1 MVSSS
6 GMVVLISHD
15 ADENGEDG
23 PATVENG
30 KLSRSSHKMASLN
43 QQERHHNFFLCLDFY
58 KLMESDE
65 WGEGEVI
72 FSGGLKI
79 LLVTRP

>member
-1 MVSSS
+1 MPSDVAGIFTDRSLSAVVVVSSS

-30 KLSRSSHKMASLN
+30 KLSRSGHMIDPIFLRLISSVLN
-43 QQERHHNFFLCLDFY
+43 
-58 KLMESDE
+58 
-65 WGEGEVI
+65 
-72 FSGGLKI
+72 
-79 LLVTRP
+79 T